1 MSINSQSGG
10 DLIGTG
16 SFGCVFKPA
25 LKCEKQSSVPDD
37 MVSKVFFSNHSKKE
51 AEEEIKID
59 KMIKSIKGYENWA
72 HIWTTNCLPKKYNSL
87 IKEESGIDDCLNENG
102 LTVSEFDK
110 NRRML
115 QGTYAGKTFGEVF
128 SHHFKYGTY
137 SNKTL
142 FIKNFL
148 KMMKL
153 MKPLFIGLVEM
164 NKKNISHND
173 IKDLNIMVDVDGC
186 KYIDFGLAAKHSNQ
200 RFFKQRSMSEFV
212 SDRIYPCYP
221 YEFIY
226 LFATEDVLL
235 DEKSD
240 KEYDIYRDLH
250 ERYQLVHE
258 TIFKRVGLKEYLLG
272 LIDRVI
278 EGKLTKEKN
287 NIISLID
294 TYSVGILIPAMLAR
308 LAKSHNKLSQL
319 KKLLME
325 KEIKPFMELFKD
337 MSEPNNYYRLNPIDA
352 YQRYLELE
360 SIYLKSNKKQTIKKE
375 LRRVK
380 K

>member
-1 MSINSQSGG
+1 MNINSQSGG

-16 SFGCVFKPA
+16 SFGCVFHPA
-25 LKCEKQSSVPDD
+25 LKCEKQSSVHDD
-37 MVSKVFFSNHSKKE
+37 MVSKVFFSDDAKKE

-59 KMIKSIKGYENWA
+59 KMIKAIKGYGDWA
-72 HIWTTNCLPKKYNSL
+72 HIWTTNCLPKKYNKL
-87 IKEESGIDDCLNENG
+87 IKEESGIDECLNENG
-102 LTVSEFDK
+102 LTSSEFDK

-128 SHHFKYGTY
+128 SHHFKSGTY
-137 SNKTL
+137 SNKKL

-148 KMMKL
+148 DMMKL

-164 NKKNISHND
+164 NKKKISHND
-173 IKDLNIMVDVDGC
+173 IKGDNIMVDDDGC

-212 SDRIYPCYP
+212 CDRIYPCYP

-226 LFATEDVLL
+226 LYATEDVLN

-272 LIDRVI
+272 LIDRAL

-294 TYSVGILIPAMLAR
+294 TYSVGILIPTMLAR
-308 LAKSHNKLSQL
+308 FAKSHNKLSQL

-337 MSEPNNYYRLNPIDA
+337 MSEPNNYDRLNPIDA

-375 LRRVK
+375 LRRVRK
-380 K
+380 

>member
-1 MSINSQSGG
+1 
-10 DLIGTG
+10 
-16 SFGCVFKPA
+16 
-25 LKCEKQSSVPDD
+25 
-37 MVSKVFFSNHSKKE
+37 
-51 AEEEIKID
+51 
-59 KMIKSIKGYENWA
+59 
-72 HIWTTNCLPKKYNSL
+72 
-87 IKEESGIDDCLNENG
+87 
-102 LTVSEFDK
+102 
-110 NRRML
+110 
-115 QGTYAGKTFGEVF
+115 
-128 SHHFKYGTY
+128 
-137 SNKTL
+137 
-142 FIKNFL
+142 
-148 KMMKL
+148 
-153 MKPLFIGLVEM
+153 M
-164 NKKNISHND
+164 NKNKISHND
-173 IKDLNIMVDVDGC
+173 IKDLNIMVDNDGC

-212 SDRIYPCYP
+212 CDRIYPSYP

-226 LFATEDVLL
+226 LYATGDLL
-235 DEKSD
+235 NDEKSD

-272 LIDRVI
+272 LIDRAL
-278 EGKLTKEKN
+278 EGNLIKEKK

-337 MSEPNNYYRLNPIDA
+337 MSEPNNYDRLNPIDA

-360 SIYLKSNKKQTIKKE
+360 SIYLKSNKKQTIKRE
-375 LRRVK
+375 LKRIRK
-380 K
+380 

>member
-16 SFGCVFKPA
+16 SFGCVFHPA
-25 LKCEKQSSVPDD
+25 LKCEKQSSVHDD
-37 MVSKVFFSNHSKKE
+37 MVSKVFFSDDAKKE

-59 KMIKSIKGYENWA
+59 KMIKAIKGYENWA

-87 IKEESGIDDCLNENG
+87 IKEEHQIDDCLNENG
-102 LTVSEFDK
+102 LTAGEFDN

-115 QGTYAGKTFGEVF
+115 QGTYAGKSFGEVF
-128 SHHFKYGTY
+128 SHHFKSETY
-137 SNKTL
+137 SNKNL

-148 KMMKL
+148 DMMKL
-153 MKPLFIGLVEM
+153 MKPLLIGLVEM
-164 NKKNISHND
+164 NKKKISHND
-173 IKDLNIMVDVDGC
+173 IKGDNIMVDGDGC
-186 KYIDFGLAAKHSNQ
+186 KYIDFGLAAKHTNTK
-200 RFFKQRSMSEFV
+200 FFKQRSMSEFV
-212 SDRIYPCYP
+212 CDRIYPCYP

-226 LFATEDVLL
+226 LYATEDVLN

-258 TIFKRVGLKEYLLG
+258 TIFKRVGLKGYLLG
-272 LIDRVI
+272 LIDRAL
-278 EGKLTKEKN
+278 EGKLIKEKQ

-294 TYSVGILIPAMLAR
+294 TYSVGILIPTMLAR
-308 LAKSHNKLSQL
+308 FAKSHNKLSQL

-337 MSEPNNYYRLNPIDA
+337 MSEPNNYDRLNPIDA

-360 SIYLKSNKKQTIKKE
+360 SIYLKSNKKQTIKRE
-375 LRRVK
+375 LRRVRK
-380 K
+380 

>member
-1 MSINSQSGG
+1 MSVNSQSGG

-16 SFGCVFKPA
+16 SFGCVFHPA
-25 LKCEKQSSVPDD
+25 LKCENQRSIHDD
-37 MVSKVFFSNHSKKE
+37 MVSKVFFSDDAKKE

-102 LTVSEFDK
+102 LTASEFDK

-128 SHHFKYGTY
+128 SQHFKSGNY
-137 SNKTL
+137 SNKKL

-148 KMMKL
+148 DMMKL

-164 NKKNISHND
+164 NKKKISHND
-173 IKDLNIMVDVDGC
+173 IKGDNIMVDDDGC

-212 SDRIYPCYP
+212 CDRIYPCYP

-226 LFATEDVLL
+226 LYATEDVLN

-272 LIDRVI
+272 LIDRAL

-294 TYSVGILIPAMLAR
+294 TYSVGILIPTMLAR
-308 LAKSHNKLSQL
+308 FAKSHNKLSQL

-337 MSEPNNYYRLNPIDA
+337 MSEPNNYDRLNPIDA

-375 LRRVK
+375 LRRLK

>member
-1 MSINSQSGG
+1 MDNNLKSGG

-16 SFGCVFKPA
+16 SFGCVFHPA

-37 MVSKVFFSNHSKKE
+37 MVSKVFFSDHAKKE
-51 AEEEIKID
+51 SEEEIKID
-59 KMIKSIKGYENWA
+59 NFIKAIKGYKKWA
-72 HIWTTNCLPKKYNSL
+72 HIWTTNCLPKKYNKL
-87 IKEESGIDDCLNENG
+87 IKEDHEIAECLNENG

-115 QGTYAGKTFGEVF
+115 QGSYAGKSFGEVF
-128 SHHFKYGTY
+128 SHHFKPGTY
-137 SNKTL
+137 SNKKL

-148 KMMKL
+148 NIMKL
-153 MKPLFIGLVEM
+153 MKPLLIGLVEM

-173 IKDLNIMVDVDGC
+173 IKVDNIMVDDEGC
-186 KYIDFGLAAKHSNQ
+186 KYIDFGLAAKYSNQ

-212 SDRIYPCYP
+212 CDRIYHPYP

-226 LFATEDVLL
+226 LYATEDLLL

-240 KEYDIYRDLH
+240 TEYDIYRYLH
-250 ERYQLVHE
+250 ERYQMVHE
-258 TIFKRVGLKEYLLG
+258 TIFKRVCLKEYLFG
-272 LIDRVI
+272 LIDRAL

-337 MSEPNNYYRLNPIDA
+337 MSDPNNYDRLNPIDA

-360 SIYLKSNKKQTIKKE
+360 SIYLKSNKKQTIKRE
-375 LRRVK
+375 LRRVRK
-380 K
+380 

>member
-1 MSINSQSGG
+1 MSVNSQSGG

-16 SFGCVFKPA
+16 SFGCVFHPA
-25 LKCEKQSSVPDD
+25 LKCENQSSIHDD
-37 MVSKVFFSNHSKKE
+37 MVSKVFFSDDAKKE

-59 KMIKSIKGYENWA
+59 KMIKSIKGYEKWA
-72 HIWTTNCLPKKYNSL
+72 HIWTTNCLPKKYNKL

-102 LTVSEFDK
+102 LTAGEFDK

-128 SHHFKYGTY
+128 SHHFKSATY
-137 SNKTL
+137 SNKKL

-148 KMMKL
+148 DMMKL

-164 NKKNISHND
+164 NKKKISHND
-173 IKDLNIMVDVDGC
+173 IKDLNIMVDNDGC

-212 SDRIYPCYP
+212 CDRIYPPYP

-226 LFATEDVLL
+226 LYATEDVLN

-240 KEYDIYRDLH
+240 KEDDIDRDLH

-272 LIDRVI
+272 LIDRAL
-278 EGKLTKEKN
+278 EGKLIKEKN

-325 KEIKPFMELFKD
+325 KEIKPFMDLFKD
-337 MSEPNNYYRLNPIDA
+337 MSEPNNYDRLNPIDA

-360 SIYLKSNKKQTIKKE
+360 SIYLKSNKKQTIKRE
-375 LRRVK
+375 LRRVRK
-380 K
+380 

>member
-16 SFGCVFKPA
+16 SFGCVFHPA
-25 LKCEKQSSVPDD
+25 LKCENQSSVHDD
-37 MVSKVFFSNHSKKE
+37 MVSKVFFSDDAKKE

-59 KMIKSIKGYENWA
+59 NMIKAIKGYGDWA
-72 HIWTTNCLPKKYNSL
+72 HIWTTNCLPKKYNKL
-87 IKEESGIDDCLNENG
+87 IKEEHEIDECLNENG
-102 LTVSEFDK
+102 LTVDEFDK

-128 SHHFKYGTY
+128 SHHFKSETY
-137 SNKTL
+137 SNKKL
-142 FIKNFL
+142 FIKNL
-148 KMMKL
+148 LDMMKL

-164 NKKNISHND
+164 NKKKISHND
-173 IKDLNIMVDVDGC
+173 IKGDNIMVDDDGC
-186 KYIDFGLAAKHSNQ
+186 KYIDFGLAAKHTNTK
-200 RFFKQRSMSEFV
+200 FFKQRSMSEFV
-212 SDRIYPCYP
+212 CDRIYPCYP

-226 LFATEDVLL
+226 LYATEDVLN

-272 LIDRVI
+272 LIDRAL
-278 EGKLTKEKN
+278 EGNLIREKQ

-294 TYSVGILIPAMLAR
+294 TYSVGILIPTMLAR
-308 LAKSHNKLSQL
+308 FAKSHHKLSQL

-337 MSEPNNYYRLNPIDA
+337 MSEPNNYDRLNPIDA

>member
-10 DLIGTG
+10 DLIGAG
-16 SFGCVFKPA
+16 SFGCVFHPA
-25 LKCEKQSSVPDD
+25 LKCEKQSSVHDD
-37 MVSKVFFSNHSKKE
+37 MVSKVFFSGDSKKE

-102 LTVSEFDK
+102 LTVGEFDK

-115 QGTYAGKTFGEVF
+115 QGTYAGKSFGAVF
-128 SHHFKYGTY
+128 GKLGTVPH
-137 SNKTL
+137 SNKKV

-148 KMMKL
+148 DMMKL

-164 NKKNISHND
+164 NKKKISHND
-173 IKDLNIMVDVDGC
+173 IKVDNIMVDNDGC

-212 SDRIYPCYP
+212 CDRIYPCYP

-240 KEYDIYRDLH
+240 KEYNIYRDLH

-272 LIDRVI
+272 LIDRAL
-278 EGKLTKEKN
+278 EGKLIKEKQ

-337 MSEPNNYYRLNPIDA
+337 MSEPNNYDRLNPIDA

-360 SIYLKSNKKQTIKKE
+360 SIYLKSNKKHTIKRE
-375 LRRVK
+375 LRRFRK
-380 K
+380 